1 MLEASESNES
11 LLFTVQ
17 ADYTILPGG
26 QILEFLKNR
35 GCTSAYPLADPAL
48 KIRSDPKNDPLCYH
62 GRPSARVIRGYKYIY
77 SRYLEEFVANSKIKS
92 HGRAVKYGIFSESFR
107 SLLVD
112 PSSAE
117 FSEGLNYKIC
127 PCYRNVHFGINCHDL
142 AFHRN
147 LPLFVPIL
155 GGNVMRNA
163 ETILR
168 KSPPKKDQ
176 HVADNVRVGTKMKSI
191 RSVDCDYRTDKG
203 VSEFTQTLI
212 EQGFIALSELT
223 KGDCKLDPL
232 DEKDREIFHK
242 DHWGS
247 DSESE
252 DCSDTVSNI
261 GLEPSESE
269 SEITVLSD
277 DCKR

>member
-1 MLEASESNES
+1 MLFS
-11 LLFTVQ
+11 VQ

-35 GCTSAYPLADPAL
+35 GCTSAYPLADPTL

-62 GRPSARVIRGYKYIY
+62 GRPSARVVRGYKYIY
-77 SRYLEEFVANSKIKS
+77 GRYLDEFVANSKIKS

-107 SLLVD
+107 NLLVD
-112 PSSAE
+112 PSSVE
-117 FSEGLNYKIC
+117 FAEGLNYKIC

-163 ETILR
+163 EAILR
-168 KSPPKKDQ
+168 RSPPKKKDQ
-176 HVADNVRVGTKMKSI
+176 CASDNVRVGTKLGSVK
-191 RSVDCDYRTDKG
+191 SVDCDHRTDKG
-203 VSEFTQTLI
+203 VSEFTQILI
-212 EQGFIALSELT
+212 EQGYIALSELT
-223 KGDCKLDPL
+223 NGNCRFDQL
-232 DEKDREIFHK
+232 DEKDREILYK

-252 DCSDTVSNI
+252 ECSDSASTVELKPT
-261 GLEPSESE
+261 GSESE
-269 SEITVLSD
+269 TTISKD